1 MSFIASH
8 GGLPIGASLAALL
21 EEVAAAARAP
31 LEERPARVG
40 AALGAHMLD
49 ARLLEGRDCPCH
61 AERYVRHL
69 LHADAEG
76 GYAVVALAW
85 RPGQMSPVHAHRTW
99 CAFGV
104 HRGVLTEGHYA
115 PGENGSEPA
124 QTGSILCPP
133 GAVRHGAADPRLIH
147 RLANLGSVPA
157 LSIHVYGV
165 PFERFG
171 EAVNLVYAA

>member
-1 MSFIASH
+1 MSFIAAH
-8 GGLPIGASLAALL
+8 HGLPASASLATML

-31 LEERPARVG
+31 LEERPVRVA

-49 ARLLEGRDCPCH
+49 ARLLEGRDCPCRPD
-61 AERYVRHL
+61 RYVRHL
-69 LHADAEG
+69 LHADAEA

-104 HRGVLTEGHYA
+104 HRGTLTEGHYTL
-115 PGENGSEPA
+115 PEEGEEPA
-124 QTGSILCPP
+124 QTGSVLCPP
-133 GAVRHGAADPRLIH
+133 GAVRQGAADPRLIH

-157 LSIHVYGV
+157 LSVHVYGV
-165 PFERFG
+165 PYEQFG
-171 EAVNLVYAA
+171 DGVNLVYAA